1 MPIRAR
7 KTLLLDLD
15 GTLVDPAA
23 GIIGCYRHA
32 LSELGVA
39 IPEDQD
45 LGWVIGPPM
54 RQTFAGLLSG
64 RADPEI
70 AVQLYRQRYAEW
82 GLYQAEVYQ
91 GVEWALDEHE
101 RRGTRLILCTAKPR
115 VFALRVVEYFG
126 LSSHLAAV
134 YGPELDGR
142 FDDKGDL
149 IEHLLKIERLDPA
162 DACMVGDRKHDVVAA
177 ARHAIPTIGVLW
189 GYGGREELTD
199 AGAAL
204 IIESPDELLPPSF
217 P

>member
-1 MPIRAR
+1 
-7 KTLLLDLD
+7 
-15 GTLVDPAA
+15 
-23 GIIGCYRHA
+23 
-32 LSELGVA
+32 
-39 IPEDQD
+39 
-45 LGWVIGPPM
+45 M

-64 RADPEI
+64 RADPEA

-82 GLYQAEVYQ
+82 GLYQAEVYH
-91 GVEWALDEHE
+91 GVERALDEHE

-115 VFALRVVEYFG
+115 VFALRVVEHFG

-162 DACMVGDRKHDVVAA
+162 DTCMVGDRKHDVVAA

-204 IIESPDELLPPSF
+204 IIESPDELLPPSL